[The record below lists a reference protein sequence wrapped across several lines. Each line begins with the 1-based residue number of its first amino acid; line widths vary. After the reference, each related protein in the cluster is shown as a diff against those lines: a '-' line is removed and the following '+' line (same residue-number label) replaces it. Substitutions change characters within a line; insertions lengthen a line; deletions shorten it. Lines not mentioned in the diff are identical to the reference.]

1 VWLAGRTAV
10 RPYAKTILVPSMAT
24 TGDRDEFGNR
34 MKGYEAVETSRI
46 LPPGLPHY
54 ARIDGRAFSTFTR
67 SMQRPFDPRM
77 TAAMIATAK
86 HLVGSTGARIG
97 YVQSDE
103 ISLVWLDNPPE
114 IEPLFGS
121 KVHKLTSV
129 LASLAAASFQH
140 ELRQS
145 FDSVTANTLCE
156 MLPHFDARVFSLPSK
171 AEAANAVLWRTLDAR
186 KNAVSMATRAFYPAK
201 AMHGADQAEMLAMLT
216 DKGIDF
222 EAYPDSF
229 KFGTWLRRAFFDRA
243 LSDEQRAAIPEKY
256 RPPVGAV
263 VSRSDVCVVE
273 MPEFAAV
280 RNRAE
285 VIFDGADPITEAKP

>member
-1 VWLAGRTAV
+1 
-10 RPYAKTILVPSMAT
+10 MAT
-24 TGDRDEFGNR
+24 TGDRDEFGDR
-34 MKGYEAVETSRI
+34 MKRYEAVETSRT
-46 LPPGLPHY
+46 LPPGLPYY
-54 ARIDGRAFSTFTR
+54 ARIDGRGFSKFTR

-97 YVQSDE
+97 YMQSDE
-103 ISLVWLDNPPE
+103 ISLVWLDNAPE
-114 IEPLFGS
+114 SEPLFGS

-145 FDSVTANTLCE
+145 FNSETAQELCG
-156 MLPHFDARVFSLPSK
+156 MLPHFDARVFSLPNTG
-171 AEAANAVLWRTLDAR
+171 EAANAILWRTLDAR
-186 KNAVSMATRAFYPAK
+186 KNAVSMATRAFYPAT
-201 AMHGADQAEMLAMLT
+201 AMHGADQSTMLRMLA

-243 LSDEQRAAIPEKY
+243 HSDEQRAAIPEKY

-273 MPEFAAV
+273 MPEFV
-280 RNRAE
+280 TLRNRVE

>member
-1 VWLAGRTAV
+1 MT
-10 RPYAKTILVPSMAT
+10 M

-34 MKGYEAVETSRI
+34 MKGYEAVETSRT
-46 LPPGLPHY
+46 LPPGLPYY

-103 ISLVWLDNPPE
+103 ISLVWLDNTPE
-114 IEPLFGS
+114 SEPLFGS

-129 LASLAAASFQH
+129 LASLAAASFQY

-156 MLPHFDARVFSLPSK
+156 MLPHFDARVFSLPNK
-171 AEAANAVLWRTLDAR
+171 IEAANAILWRTLDAR
-186 KNAVSMATRAFYPAK
+186 KNALSMATRSFYPAK
-201 AMHGADQAEMLAMLT
+201 AMHGADQATMLRMLA
-216 DKGIDF
+216 DKEIDF

-229 KFGTWLRRAFFDRA
+229 RFGTWLRRVLFERTIT
-243 LSDEQRAAIPEKY
+243 DEQRSAIPEIY
-256 RPPVGAV
+256 RPAAGAV
-263 VSRSDVCVVE
+263 VSRSDVCVFE
-273 MPEFAAV
+273 MTEFVFV
-280 RNRAE
+280 RNRVE
-285 VIFDGADPITEAKP
+285 VIFDGADPITEAAA